1 MNNNQLEKNFW
12 KAGQTPLS
20 ATNLNLMT
28 NAIIDNAEAIS
39 EGLSTIPEKTIK
51 IVDKL
56 PETNIKSNVIY
67 GVKKEQVNYN
77 SYLSIFG
84 TRIPFINSIELG
96 EQNMPVIL
104 ESLNGHVREEDAETI
119 MMFLVSY
126 GFGPIDI
133 STNDVTVRNMFNAN
147 LQQFIYYFNLSGE
160 NIEIGPKY
168 FNTIEDLTKYLLEDG
183 FVNDLNSIV
192 EGAGADISQAVQMM
206 KGYGY
211 KYSTTPLSEDE
222 FGAIYEKEV
231 IGETYDYYIYN
242 EKEWV
247 SVNDIKV
254 VKSLPS
260 ENIEVNK
267 IYSLQQDSYESY
279 TSAFGT
285 RLPVFTDANYETN
298 ITNLEQILN
307 NRELNAVSSL
317 ARTLALLGFFPIEK
331 NNNDKLV
338 KQCFDTDRGQF
349 YHYAFNKYF
358 NTLEEMSN
366 YLLNGEFSNSFKT
379 DEEKEI
385 INRAVSS
392 LKSAGFKYSTEELS
406 DGEFG
411 VVYKKNP
418 TIYKYFIYSGEK
430 WIELGKGGVS
440 SISIT
445 VSDIGPAYEYP
456 ITDEDLKTIINN
468 DVVVANVSY
477 PGLEGIE
484 LSYKLFKTA
493 SIKHQEANEIVMSTI
508 TNYLGSAM
516 KRPVYLKLIVNLITK
531 TYTVDMEDFISG
543 IGLNINQIY
552 AKDGFGEPAGS
563 PIYVST
569 INGENIVG
577 SADNNITTSIKLENK
592 TVSNWVSDATYADY
606 PYRAT
611 ITESSINAAMV
622 AEVIYGLTEVKS
634 GNYAPICETFAGGIY
649 IYSKVNTQ
657 ITIPTIL
664 VVK

>member
-1 MNNNQLEKNFW
+1 MDNNQLEKNFW

-20 ATNLNLMT
+20 AINLNLMS
-28 NAIIDNAEAIS
+28 NAIVDNAKAIN
-39 EGLSTIPEKTIK
+39 EVIKVLAENGVK

-84 TRIPFINSIELG
+84 TRIPFINSVELG
-96 EQNMPVIL
+96 EQNMPIIL

-119 MMFLVSY
+119 WMFLFSY
-126 GFGPIDI
+126 GFGPIDV
-133 STNDVTVRNMFNAN
+133 STNDITIRNTFDAN
-147 LQQFIYYFNLSGE
+147 LQQFVYYFIAD
-160 NIEIGPKY
+160 IEFGPKY
-168 FNTIEDLTKYLLEDG
+168 FSNIEDFTKYILEDG
-183 FVNDLNSIV
+183 FVDDLNSIV
-192 EGAGADISQAVQMM
+192 EGAGTTLSQTAQML
-206 KGYGY
+206 KNYGY
-211 KYSTTPLSEDE
+211 KYSTIPLSEDE
-222 FGAIYEKEV
+222 FGAVYEKEV

-242 EKEWV
+242 GEKWT

-285 RLPVFTDANYETN
+285 KFPVFTNENFQTN
-298 ITNLEQILN
+298 IDNLRNILES
-307 NRELNAVSSL
+307 RELNVIRNTVDSL
-317 ARTLALLGFFPIEK
+317 VYLGFFPVEMTGVDNELI
-331 NNNDKLV
+331 
-338 KQCFDTDRGQF
+338 KQCFDTDRMQF
-349 YHYAFNKYF
+349 YYSIFNKYF
-358 NTLEEMSN
+358 DTLEEMSD
-366 YLLNGEFSNSFKT
+366 YLLNGGLLNSFTT
-379 DEEKEI
+379 DEEKQI
-385 INRAVSS
+385 LDHMISD

-406 DGEFG
+406 GEEFG

-418 TIYKYFIYSGEK
+418 AIYKYFIYDGQK
-430 WIELGKGGVS
+430 WIELGKDGVP

-445 VSDIGPAYEYP
+445 VSDIGPTHSYP
-456 ITDEDLKTIINN
+456 ITDEDLEIIINN
-468 DVVVANVSY
+468 DVVVANVSLTS
-477 PGLEGIE
+477 LEGTE

-493 SIKHQEANEIVMSTI
+493 SIKHQEANEIIMSTI
-508 TNYLGSAM
+508 TNYLGSTM

-531 TYTVDMEDFISG
+531 TYTVDVEDFISG

-552 AKDGFGEPAGS
+552 AKDGLGEPAGS
-563 PIYVST
+563 SIYVST

-592 TVSNWVSDATYADY
+592 TVSNWASDTTYADY

-611 ITESSINAAMV
+611 ITESTITSAMV
-622 AEVIYGLTEVKS
+622 AEVIYGLTEAES
-634 GNYAPICETFAGGIY
+634 DNYAPVCQTFDGGVY
-649 IYSKVNTQ
+649 IYSKVNTS
-657 ITIPTIL
+657 IVIPTIL

>member
-1 MNNNQLEKNFW
+1 MDNNQLEKNFW

-28 NAIIDNAEAIS
+28 NAIIDNAEAIN
-39 EGLSTIPEKTIK
+39 EVIKVLAENGVK

-56 PETNIKSNVIY
+56 PETNIKSTVIY

-84 TRIPFINSIELG
+84 TRIPFINSIELA
-96 EQNMPVIL
+96 EQNMPIIL
-104 ESLNGHVREEDAETI
+104 ESLNGHVQEEDKETV
-119 MMFLVSY
+119 MMFLVLY
-126 GFGPIDI
+126 GFGPIDM
-133 STNDVTVRNMFNAN
+133 SVNDITVQNMFNAN
-147 LQQFIYYFNLSGE
+147 LQQFIYYLNLSGE

-183 FVNDLNSIV
+183 FVDDLNSIV
-192 EGAGADISQAVQMM
+192 EGAGTELSQTAQML
-206 KGYGY
+206 KNYGY
-211 KYSTTPLSEDE
+211 KYSTIPLSEDE
-222 FGAIYEKEV
+222 FGAVYEKEV

-242 EKEWV
+242 GEKWV

-254 VKSLPS
+254 VKSLPRG
-260 ENIEVNK
+260 NIEINK

-285 RLPVFTDANYETN
+285 RLPVFTDVNYETN
-298 ITNLEQILN
+298 ITNLEQILD
-307 NRELNAVSSL
+307 NRELNAVSGL
-317 ARTLALLGFFPIEK
+317 TRTLALLGFFPIEK
-331 NNNDKLV
+331 NHNDKLV
-338 KQCFDTDRGQF
+338 KQCFDTDKGQF
-349 YHYAFNKYF
+349 YHYTFNKYF

-406 DGEFG
+406 DEEFG

-445 VSDIGPAYEYP
+445 VSNIGPTYEYP

-468 DVVVANVSY
+468 DVVVANISFT
-477 PGLEGIE
+477 GLEGIE

-493 SIKHQEANEIVMSTI
+493 SIKHQEANEIIMSTI
-508 TNYLGSAM
+508 TNYLGSTM

-531 TYTVDMEDFISG
+531 TYTVDMEDFISA
-543 IGLNINQIY
+543 IRLNINQIY
-552 AKDGFGEPAGS
+552 AEDGFGEPVGS
-563 PIYVST
+563 SIYVST

-622 AEVIYGLTEVKS
+622 AEVVYDVADAES
-634 GNYAPICETFAGGIY
+634 GNYAPVCNTFDGGIY
-649 IYSKVNTQ
+649 IYSKVNTA

>member
-1 MNNNQLEKNFW
+1 MDNNQLEKNFW

-28 NAIIDNAEAIS
+28 NAIIDNAEAIN
-39 EGLSTIPEKTIK
+39 EVIKVLAENGVK

-56 PETNIKSNVIY
+56 PETNIKSTVIY
-67 GVKKEQVNYN
+67 GVKKEKVNYN
-77 SYLSIFG
+77 PYLSIFG

-96 EQNMPVIL
+96 EQNMPIIL
-104 ESLNGHVREEDAETI
+104 ESLNGHVRAEDAETI

-126 GFGPIDI
+126 GFGPIDM
-133 STNDVTVRNMFNAN
+133 SVNDITVQNMFNAN
-147 LQQFIYYFNLSGE
+147 LQQFIYYLNLSGE

-168 FNTIEDLTKYLLEDG
+168 FNTIEGLTKYLLEDG
-183 FVNDLNSIV
+183 FVDDLNSIV
-192 EGAGADISQAVQMM
+192 EGAGADISQVVQMM

-242 EKEWV
+242 GKEWV

-279 TSAFGT
+279 TSVFGT

-338 KQCFDTDRGQF
+338 KQCFDTNRSQF
-349 YHYAFNKYF
+349 YHSIFNKYF
-358 NTLEEMSN
+358 NTLEDMSN
-366 YLLNGEFSNSFKT
+366 YLLNGEFLNSFET
-379 DEEKEI
+379 NEEKEI
-385 INRAVSS
+385 MNNTISS
-392 LKSAGFKYSTEELS
+392 LKSAGFKYSIEELS
-406 DGEFG
+406 DEEFG
-411 VVYKKNP
+411 VVYKKNS
-418 TIYKYFIYSGEK
+418 TTYKYFIYSGEK
-430 WIELGKGGVS
+430 WIELGKGGVP

-445 VSDIGPAYEYP
+445 VSNTGPAYEYP

-468 DVVVANVSY
+468 DVVVANVSFT
-477 PGLEGIE
+477 GLEGIE

-493 SIKHQEANEIVMSTI
+493 SIKYQEANEIIMSTI

-516 KRPVYLKLIVNLITK
+516 KRPVYLKLIVNLTTK
-531 TYTVDMEDFISG
+531 TYTVAMEDFISA
-543 IGLNINQIY
+543 IRLNINQIY
-552 AKDGFGEPAGS
+552 AEDGFGEPVGS
-563 PIYVST
+563 SIYIYR
-569 INGENIVG
+569 INGEDIVG

-592 TVSNWVSDATYADY
+592 TVSNWVSDSTYEDY

-622 AEVIYGLTEVKS
+622 AEVIYGLTEAES
-634 GNYAPICETFAGGIY
+634 DNYAPVCQTFNGGVY
-649 IYSKVNTQ
+649 IYSKVNTS
-657 ITIPTIL
+657 IVIPTIL